1 MFTKVLVANR
11 GEIAIRVFRALK
23 ELDVAS
29 VAVYS
34 DADKDALFV
43 AHADEAYA
51 LGEGAANE
59 TYLVIDKIID
69 VAKRSGAEA
78 IHPGYGFLAENAE
91 FAQRC
96 QDEGIVWIGPP
107 PSAIDSMG
115 SKTNAR
121 ELMAAAGVP
130 IVPGTTEPVETVDDA
145 RAIIDAEVG
154 YPVAVKAASGGGGK
168 GFRVALTA
176 DELEEAFEGASREG
190 EKFFADGTV
199 YLERYLPNPRHVEVQ
214 IIADNDGNVIHL
226 GERDCSVQRRHQ
238 KLIEEAPA
246 PAVDAELRA
255 RIGEIG
261 VNAAKAVGYRG
272 AGTIE
277 GMLQDGEY
285 YFLEMN
291 TRVQVEH
298 CVTEEVTGIDIVK
311 EGIRVASGEPLSV
324 TQDDVVLRGHSIE
337 CRINFEDAGKN
348 FAPAPGKIG
357 NFVGAYVEPSGPG
370 VRVDSGVTAGSEIS
384 PLYDPMA
391 AKLIVWAEDREAATK
406 RMLRALDEYK
416 IDATTL
422 IPFHIGLLESEQWG
436 RGETCKDLTED
447 KTWLKQFA
455 KPKAKKPADGEEPV
469 EKLTKTYAVEVSGK
483 RFDVKVEGEAGGFG
497 GGGAAP
503 AAKKAPKRGDRSA
516 GSNGASSE
524 ELTSPLQGSVFKVT
538 TEVGAEV
545 SEGDVLFIIEAMK
558 MENEITAH
566 RSGKVDSIAAAEGAS
581 VSAGDTLAIIK

>member
-23 ELDVAS
+23 ELGVGS

-34 DADKDALFV
+34 EADKDALFLQ
-43 AHADEAYA
+43 HADEAFA
-51 LGEGAANE
+51 IGDGPATE
-59 TYLVIDKIID
+59 TYLVIDKIIE

-78 IHPGYGFLAENAE
+78 IHPGYGFLAENAP

-107 PSAIDSMG
+107 ASAIDSMG

-121 ELMAAAGVP
+121 ELMKNAGVP
-130 IVPGTTEPVETVDDA
+130 IVPGTTEPVDTVDDA
-145 RAIIDAEVG
+145 RKIIDAEIG

-190 EKFFADGTV
+190 EKFFSDGTV

-214 IIADNDGNVIHL
+214 IVADNDGNVIHL

-238 KLIEEAPA
+238 KLVEEAPA
-246 PAVDAELRA
+246 PAVDEALRA
-255 RIGEIG
+255 QIGEIG
-261 VNAAKAVGYRG
+261 VNAAKAVNYRG

-298 CVTEEVTGIDIVK
+298 CVTEEVTGFDIVK
-311 EGIRVASGEPLSV
+311 EQILIASGEPLSK
-324 TQDDVVLRGHSIE
+324 TQEEVEIRGHAIE

-370 VRVDSGVTAGSEIS
+370 VRVDSGVTTGSEIS

-391 AKLIVWAEDREAATK
+391 AKLIVWAEDRERATK
-406 RMLRALDEYK
+406 RMLRALEEYK

-422 IPFHIGLLESEQWG
+422 IPFHIGLLESPQWNNC
-436 RGETCKDLTED
+436 ETCHDLTED

-455 KPKAKKPADGEEPV
+455 KPKPEKPAEGEEPV
-469 EKLTKTYAVEVSGK
+469 EKVTKSYTVEVSGK
-483 RFDVKVEGEAGGFG
+483 RFDVKVEGEAAGF

-503 AAKKAPKRGDRSA
+503 AGTKKATKRGERSA
-516 GSNGASSE
+516 SSNGASSE

-545 SEGDVLFIIEAMK
+545 AEGDVLFIIEAMK

-566 RSGKVDSIAAAEGAS
+566 RAGKVDSIAAEVGAA

>member
-23 ELDVAS
+23 ELGVDS

-43 AHADEAYA
+43 THADEAYG
-51 LGEGAANE
+51 LGEGASDV
-59 TYLVIDKIID
+59 TYLSIDKIID

-107 PSAIDSMG
+107 ASAIDSMG

-121 ELMAAAGVP
+121 DLMKAAGVP
-130 IVPGTTEPVETVDDA
+130 IVPGTTEPVADVDAA
-145 RAIIDAEVG
+145 RVIIDAEIG
-154 YPVAVKAASGGGGK
+154 YPVAIKAASGGGGK

-176 DELEEAFEGASREG
+176 DELEEAFEGAAREG
-190 EKFFADGTV
+190 QKFFNDDTV

-246 PAVDAELRA
+246 PAVSPELRA
-255 RIGEIG
+255 QIGEIG
-261 VNAAKAVGYRG
+261 VNAAKAVNYRG

-285 YFLEMN
+285 FFLEMN

-298 CVTEEVTGIDIVK
+298 CVTEEVTGVDIVK
-311 EGIRVASGEPLSV
+311 EGIRIASGEPLSL
-324 TQDDVVLRGHSIE
+324 TQDDVEMRGHSIE

-391 AKLIVWAEDREAATK
+391 AKLIVWAADREQATK
-406 RMLRALDEYK
+406 RMIRALHEYK

-422 IPFHIGLLESEQWG
+422 IPFHIGLLESEQWNN
-436 RGETCKDLTED
+436 GETCHDLTED
-447 KTWLKQFA
+447 KEWLKQFA
-455 KPKAKKPADGEEPV
+455 KPKAPKPAEGEEEV
-469 EKLTKTYAVEVSGK
+469 EKVTKDYTVEVSGK
-483 RFDVKVEGEAGGFG
+483 RFTVKVEGEAGGFG

-503 AAKKAPKRGDRSA
+503 AGKKAPKRGERAAS
-516 GSNGASSE
+516 SNGASSE
-524 ELTSPLQGSVFKVT
+524 DLTSPLQGTVFKVT

-545 SEGDVLFIIEAMK
+545 AEGDVLFIIEAMK

-566 RSGKVDSIAAAEGAS
+566 RAGKVESLAAGEGDA